1 LEQSENHPRLC
12 TDFIRNLADKM
23 IEWGAGLVVFKLGTF
38 GIYMRTA
45 GKERLNQLG
54 AGAPQDTA
62 LWANREI
69 WSPIFE
75 IDQFIGTTGA
85 ADSAIA
91 GFITALLRSVSPEKT
106 LMFACAVGAC
116 NVEAADA
123 LSGLLTYEE
132 TLTRIE
138 KGWKR
143 LPVGFSEPGW
153 RLHPASQTWL
163 GPFDSQ
169 S

>member
-1 LEQSENHPRLC
+1 
-12 TDFIRNLADKM
+12 M

-45 GKERLNQLG
+45 GEERLNHLG
-54 AGAPQDTA
+54 NGAPEDVA

-69 WSPIFE
+69 WSPIFQV
-75 IDQFIGTTGA
+75 DQFIGTTGA
-85 ADSAIA
+85 GDSAIA
-91 GFITALLRSVSPEKT
+91 GFITALLRGESPERT
-106 LMFACAVGAC
+106 MMFACAVGAC

-123 LSGLLTYEE
+123 LSGLLTWEE

-143 LPVGFSEPGW
+143 LPVSLTEPGW
-153 RLHPASQTWL
+153 RVHPTSQTWL
-163 GPFDSQ
+163 GPFDCQ